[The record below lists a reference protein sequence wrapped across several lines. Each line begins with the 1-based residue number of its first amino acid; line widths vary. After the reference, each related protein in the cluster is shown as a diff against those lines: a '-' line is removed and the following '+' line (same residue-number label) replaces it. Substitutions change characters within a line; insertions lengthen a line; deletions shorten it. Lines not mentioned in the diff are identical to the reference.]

1 MRARWGQAGRK
12 CKYLCWV
19 VAEAAGGG
27 VGWEAWSQGTA
38 QTTRHQQGP
47 LHTPTP
53 LQPHT
58 LAACINISLILTVLL
73 RHTES
78 QLSGFAAGTFRN
90 AISALLPYLEEQ
102 LSHPGVSSTCP
113 PKPHL
118 CSLYASTPSKNP
130 SAHGNGLGDSPGTPV
145 EALLALPTIMFHSL
159 EFCLL

>member
-38 QTTRHQQGP
+38 QTTGHQQGP

-78 QLSGFAAGTFRN
+78 QLSGFVQKARSEMPFLHCFHTWRSSSAILVSAAH
-90 AISALLPYLEEQ
+90 AHP
-102 LSHPGVSSTCP
+102 SHTCAP
-113 PKPHL
+113 CMPPHL
-118 CSLYASTPSKNP
+118 ARIPLHMAM
-130 SAHGNGLGDSPGTPV
+130 DSVTAQAPQWRH
-145 EALLALPTIMFHSL
+145 F
-159 EFCLL
+159 